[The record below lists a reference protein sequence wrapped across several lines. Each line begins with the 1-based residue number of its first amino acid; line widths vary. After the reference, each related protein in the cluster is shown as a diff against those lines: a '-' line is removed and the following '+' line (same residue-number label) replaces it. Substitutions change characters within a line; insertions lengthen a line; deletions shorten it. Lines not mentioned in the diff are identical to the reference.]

1 MVQPSRLAFAALLCG
16 LLLVPAEVFGQ
27 AGVQALRPPE
37 LSAQL
42 HRAETAYRSGA
53 SMLEAKARVDR
64 VLEAMPSDPEARKL
78 RAQVLLNMNRPT
90 DAYRD
95 AQEAVRLGPEDAEAY
110 LILCEAARLSGQDAE
125 ATAALEKAAELV
137 FDSAPLHV
145 QLSWNAVQLG
155 QHAKAEAFARTAMA
169 LDPSDP
175 AGYYQ
180 LARVF
185 MLQEDADAAEA
196 TLAQGFQRALLDPV
210 ALLADTTL
218 APLAQRPLLAPYL
231 RR

>member
-1 MVQPSRLAFAALLCG
+1 MVLTPRFFIAAVLCG

-27 AGVQALRPPE
+27 NGVQARRPPE

-42 HRAETAYRSGA
+42 HRAETAFRSGA

-64 VLEAMPSDPEARKL
+64 VLEVMPSDPEARKL
-78 RAQVLLNMNRPT
+78 RAQVLLNLNRPN
-90 DAYRD
+90 DAYLD
-95 AQEAVRLGPEDAEAY
+95 VQEAVRVDPDDAEAY
-110 LILCEAARLSGQDAE
+110 LILCEAARLSGLEAE
-125 ATAALEKAAELV
+125 ATDALEEAAELV

-155 QHAKAEAFARTAMA
+155 QYAKAEAFARTAIA
-169 LDPSDP
+169 LDSRDP

-185 MLQEDADAAEA
+185 VVQKDTIAAEA
-196 TLAQGFQRALLDPV
+196 TLAQGFQRALLDPSV
-210 ALLADTTL
+210 LLSDTTL
-218 APLAQRPLLAPYL
+218 SPLAQRPLLAPYL